1 MMNTRVKAL
10 IHNLRIAAM
19 KRGNGRLSIKPCL
32 LLIISIGV
40 LFIFARPAW
49 PFNANSVVNFN
60 VSGKIEEP
68 VCEVSVKP
76 SSTIDLGTVSLQRLT
91 GKPGASSDAT
101 AVAIAFEHCSTG
113 MTSVTIT
120 FNGNS
125 YSNTYPSIY
134 QDELIYGAK
143 NVGLQLLSA
152 VDQKSLGPNDTYT
165 YALPEGAE
173 RVFNMIAR
181 MYTPDGKVTAG
192 KVAFT
197 VTFNVT
203 YK

>member
-1 MMNTRVKAL
+1 MKGKKCRPLMK
-10 IHNLRIAAM
+10 LRF
-19 KRGNGRLSIKPCL
+19 LF
-32 LLIISIGV
+32 IISIGFV
-40 LFIFARPAW
+40 SIFASSAW
-49 PFNANSVVNFN
+49 AYDANSTVNFN
-60 VSGKIEEP
+60 VSGKIDEP

-76 SSTIDLGTVSLQRLT
+76 SSAIDLGTVSFQRLT

-125 YSNTYPSIY
+125 FNSTYTSIY
-134 QDELIYGAK
+134 ESELIDGAK

-152 VDQKSLGPNDTYT
+152 VDQKNLGPNDTYT
-165 YALPEGAE
+165 YALTEGVE
-173 RVFNMIAR
+173 HVFNMIAR
-181 MYTPDGKVTAG
+181 MYTPDGKITAG
-192 KVAFT
+192 KVAYT
-197 VTFNVT
+197 VTFDVT

>member
-1 MMNTRVKAL
+1 MMDNRMIAL
-10 IHNLRIAAM
+10 IHTLKMELMRRNN
-19 KRGNGRLSIKPCL
+19 GGRLMKSYGVFIITIGL
-32 LLIISIGV
+32 ALIFV
-40 LFIFARPAW
+40 RPAW
-49 PFNANSVVNFN
+49 AYDANSTVNFN
-60 VSGKIEEP
+60 ITGKIEEH

-76 SSTIDLGTVSLQRLT
+76 SSAIDLGTVSFQRLT

-125 YSNTYPSIY
+125 FNSTYTSIY
-134 QDELIYGAK
+134 ESELIDGAK

-152 VDQKSLGPNDTYT
+152 VDQKNLGPNDTYT
-165 YALPEGAE
+165 YALTDGAE
-173 RVFNMIAR
+173 HAFNMIAR
-181 MYTPDGKVTAG
+181 MYTPNGKITAG
-192 KVAFT
+192 KVAYT
-197 VTFNVT
+197 VTFDVT